1 MFIKNCEN
9 FLINLNV
16 INSSTSVK
24 HIARCLTAT
33 TISVKSQFVILFKF
47 CEKIDLFS
55 ECDFLFK
62 AQNLNQLN

>member
-1 MFIKNCEN
+1 MFIKSCEN

-24 HIARCLTAT
+24 CIAKCLMTI
-33 TISVKSQFVILFKF
+33 TISIKLQFIISFKF
-47 CEKIDLFS
+47 HEKTNLFFKH
-55 ECDFLFK
+55 DFLFK